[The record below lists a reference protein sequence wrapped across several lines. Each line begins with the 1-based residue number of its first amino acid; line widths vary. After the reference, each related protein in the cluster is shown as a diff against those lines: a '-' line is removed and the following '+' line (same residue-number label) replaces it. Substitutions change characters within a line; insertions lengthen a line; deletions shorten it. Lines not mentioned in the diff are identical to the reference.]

1 MAIIDTGSHRY
12 QAEGAVSGV
21 SLLNLSPTILGTAGF
36 SIIVLLILAVAA
48 CCLCGCCVAALRF
61 VYFKMAGNAARRV
74 SRATTMM
81 APMMAASSMAAQ
93 GVAMPQTSGIQTSQ
107 GPPFIASPPQLTFS

>member
-81 APMMAASSMAAQ
+81 APMMAASSMAQ
-93 GVAMPQTSGIQTSQ
+93 SSGMQTSQ
-107 GPPFIASPPQLTFS
+107 GPPFIARPPQLTFS